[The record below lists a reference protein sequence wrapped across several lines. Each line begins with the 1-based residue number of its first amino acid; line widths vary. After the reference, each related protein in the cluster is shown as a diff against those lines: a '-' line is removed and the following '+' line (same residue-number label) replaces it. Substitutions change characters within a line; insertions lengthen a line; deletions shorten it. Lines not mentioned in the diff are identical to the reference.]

1 MGRCRLCLVGCGAI
15 AQRHAAAIR
24 LLNVRMLD
32 SDGAGEPQPAYVEV
46 VAAADP
52 AADAAA
58 QMARDFADHRC
69 ASFASLEEALEGAGD
84 SFDAVLLM
92 TPPALNQRLTRL
104 ALSSGKAVWLQK
116 PLAITEELGAA
127 LLEDV
132 AALRD
137 EGHDSALL
145 VSEHSQWWP
154 EILAAQQL
162 IEDGRIGEVITARSS
177 FYGGLGGILDPEGW
191 RRSTQQCGGG
201 IVIDGGTHWV
211 RPLRMWLG
219 EVVEVTGATQRLTAH
234 AEGETLAKAIL
245 RHADGRMSSLEAIA
259 LPAPCAFS
267 PQVIPTPL
275 HVLDRILPV
284 FPPFPPIFC
293 AFSPS

>member
-58 QMARDFADHRC
+58 QMARDFVDHRC

-104 ALSSGKAVWLQK
+104 ALSSGKAVWL
-116 PLAITEELGAA
+116 
-127 LLEDV
+127 
-132 AALRD
+132 
-137 EGHDSALL
+137 
-145 VSEHSQWWP
+145 
-154 EILAAQQL
+154 
-162 IEDGRIGEVITARSS
+162 
-177 FYGGLGGILDPEGW
+177 
-191 RRSTQQCGGG
+191 
-201 IVIDGGTHWV
+201 
-211 RPLRMWLG
+211 
-219 EVVEVTGATQRLTAH
+219 
-234 AEGETLAKAIL
+234 
-245 RHADGRMSSLEAIA
+245 
-259 LPAPCAFS
+259 
-267 PQVIPTPL
+267 
-275 HVLDRILPV
+275 
-284 FPPFPPIFC
+284 
-293 AFSPS
+293 